1 MIITGKDT
9 KSVRNIC
16 TERSF
21 FGFCIKKNWILRL
34 FLVKGEALIDYVGA
48 FPYP

>member
-1 MIITGKDT
+1 MIITCKDT

-16 TERSF
+16 TERSLF
-21 FGFCIKKNWILRL
+21 WVLYKKTWILSL

>member
-21 FGFCIKKNWILRL
+21 FSVLHKKPWILRL